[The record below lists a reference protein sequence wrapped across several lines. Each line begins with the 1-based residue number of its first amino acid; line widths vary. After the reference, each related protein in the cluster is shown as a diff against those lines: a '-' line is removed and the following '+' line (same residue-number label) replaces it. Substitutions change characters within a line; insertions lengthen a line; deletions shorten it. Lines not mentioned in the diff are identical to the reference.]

1 MPSTTTCRL
10 GDVLLLEVAY
20 TDLRGAKRRPAVVV
34 SNDEYNET
42 GADAVIVPLTASAT
56 RLRMGD
62 YQITGWSS
70 AGLMRPSVARARPT
84 TVARNRIERRLGRLA
99 AADLAGVLAG
109 LRAILG

>member
-1 MPSTTTCRL
+1 MPSTTTCQL

-62 YQITGWSS
+62 YQIASWSS
-70 AGLMRPSVARARPT
+70 AGLVRPSIARARPT
-84 TVARNRIERRLGRLA
+84 TVASSRIERRLGRLA
-99 AADLAGVLAG
+99 TADLEGVLAG